1 MRLWPFGFVST
12 SLLSVLLVNLKPGLY
27 QTVALFGQSISMMVI
42 FLAQTNFV
50 VNLTFAVVRFQN
62 INPSP

>member
-1 MRLWPFGFVST
+1 MRLWPFGFVFIFFAFRAARE
-12 SLLSVLLVNLKPGLY
+12 LKPGLY